1 MLKKEELSKDKGTI
15 LIVEDELITSMEL
28 ETLIKNW
35 GFNSIQA
42 TSGEESLELALQK
55 NPDIILM
62 DIRLMG
68 FMDGIE
74 AAKKISK
81 VTDVPIIYLTA
92 YTDEETIDKA
102 KKSLPFAFLSKPINY
117 SELKFSIEL
126 ALIKYDMEKKLKE
139 SERKYRYLADNVND
153 VISIFYLNDGTSKY
167 ISPSVKKVLGYDVF
181 EIANENFFRFVHP
194 KDRTKLSRTISLNDS
209 PSFSAEFRIL
219 KKDGTYLWVETS
231 GELVLNADPKLNE
244 VIAVTRDIS
253 RRKHLEMDLSQ
264 TIKEKNNLIEEM
276 NHRIKNNLMTIS
288 SLLNLQSQEVKYKES
303 REALIESKNRANSMA
318 LIYKYLQYSDD
329 QKHVKFDDYLSSL
342 IKEITTINKDDQKE
356 IKCKL
361 ETDEVYLDVNIAIP
375 AGIIIN
381 ELITN
386 VFKHAFPPSH
396 TKKENSIQVL
406 FNETEPNFYTIKVI
420 DNGIGI
426 KDKEFENTETLGLN
440 LVKNLV
446 NQIKGDIHIDNDSGT
461 HVEIRFKDN

>member
-1 MLKKEELSKDKGTI
+1 MLKKEELSIDNGTV

-28 ETLIKNW
+28 ETLLQNW

-55 NPDIILM
+55 NPEIILM
-62 DIRLMG
+62 DIKLMG

-92 YTDEETIDKA
+92 YTDDETIDKA
-102 KKSLPFAFLSKPINY
+102 KKSLPFAFLSKPVNY
-117 SELKFSIEL
+117 SELRFSIEL

-139 SERKYRYLADNVND
+139 SEEKYRYLADNVND
-153 VISIFYLNDGTSKY
+153 VISIFYLNDGTSTY

-181 EIANENFFRFVHP
+181 EISNENFFKYVHP
-194 KDRTKLSRTISLNDS
+194 EDRTNLSQTISLNDS

-231 GELVLNADPKLNE
+231 GELIVNADPKLNE

-253 RRKHLEMDLSQ
+253 RRKYLEMDLSQ
-264 TIKEKNNLIEEM
+264 TIKEKNNLIGEM

-288 SLLNLQSQEVKYKES
+288 SLLNLQSQEVKHEES
-303 REALIESKNRANSMA
+303 KEALIESKNRANSMA

-342 IKEITTINKDDQKE
+342 IKEITTINKDSQKE
-356 IKCKL
+356 IKYKL
-361 ETDEVYLDVNIAIP
+361 EAAEVYLDVNIAIP
-375 AGIIIN
+375 VGIIIN

-386 VFKHAFPPSH
+386 VFKHAFPPYH
-396 TKKENSIQVL
+396 AKKENFIHVL
-406 FNETEPNFYTIKVI
+406 FSEPQPNIYTIKVI

-426 KDKEFENTETLGLN
+426 GEREFETTETLGLN

-446 NQIKGDIHIDNDSGT
+446 NQIKGDISIENNSGT
-461 HVEIRFKDN
+461 RVEIKFKDK